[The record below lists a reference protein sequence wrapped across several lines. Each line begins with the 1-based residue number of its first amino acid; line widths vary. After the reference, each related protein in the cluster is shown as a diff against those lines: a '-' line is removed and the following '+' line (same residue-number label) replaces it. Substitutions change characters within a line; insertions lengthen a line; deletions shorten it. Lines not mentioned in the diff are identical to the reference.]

1 MPDDEAPTEEPTAQE
16 RARRRDRPLV
26 QRAIV
31 SDALM
36 DSEERARMGFD
47 PSPAAAIPVVIEL
60 NLRHRDGL
68 EGAAEQFLAHY
79 RAALPDAPEPERV
92 ADTYFRCVLTEDD
105 ILRLVEA
112 DQRQEDAARRSIYR
126 VWPDFPVHPLIDTSC
141 ATVKA
146 DAARRSYD
154 ANGRG
159 ITWAVLDSGIDG
171 EHHHFRRYDTL
182 KGDVANLHRDFT
194 KPGEAVL
201 G

>member
-1 MPDDEAPTEEPTAQE
+1 MPDDEDPAEEPTAQE

-36 DSEERARMGFD
+36 DPEERARMGFD

-79 RAALPDAPEPERV
+79 RAALPDAPDPERV

-112 DQRQEDAARRSIYR
+112 DQRQEDAARRAIYR
-126 VWPDFPVHPLIDTSC
+126 VWPDF
-141 ATVKA
+141 
-146 DAARRSYD
+146 RST
-154 ANGRG
+154 R
-159 ITWAVLDSGIDG
+159 
-171 EHHHFRRYDTL
+171 
-182 KGDVANLHRDFT
+182 
-194 KPGEAVL
+194 
-201 G
+201 